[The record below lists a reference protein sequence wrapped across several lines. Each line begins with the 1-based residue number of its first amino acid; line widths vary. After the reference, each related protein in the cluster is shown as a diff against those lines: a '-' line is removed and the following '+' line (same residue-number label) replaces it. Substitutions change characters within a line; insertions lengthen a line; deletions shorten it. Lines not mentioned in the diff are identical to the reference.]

1 MLLPTL
7 TTVASCCPT
16 LKLCNLQLPSLP
28 DSAAHPCSCAP
39 FALLFKIVAC
49 ISNILQTWPC
59 TATPEQGLDTRTGVQ
74 SFVTIAL
81 GLSKLP
87 DLHEMHAIIYPDISA
102 EQYK

>member
-1 MLLPTL
+1 MGLCHVEVTNFLPCCHQNMRHIASQKS
-7 TTVASCCPT
+7 TVT
-16 LKLCNLQLPSLP
+16 
-28 DSAAHPCSCAP
+28 CSCAP

-102 EQYK
+102 GQYK

>member
-1 MLLPTL
+1 MLRSQTSRHVAIKTCVTL
-7 TTVASCCPT
+7 LLRNQQSPVLVLHLHCCV
-16 LKLCNLQLPSLP
+16 KSL
-28 DSAAHPCSCAP
+28 D
-39 FALLFKIVAC
+39 ALATFCKPG
-49 ISNILQTWPC
+49 PC

-102 EQYK
+102 GQYK